1 MSVRLVLP
9 IAAAILATLLLA
21 WYVLFARRNHQR
33 AIEIVDRLRLAW
45 RCRILGMRWNGTSRL
60 RAGIHIPA
68 GSFRSAFV
76 TLHLRPRP
84 LVLSRFFR
92 GKRIKESIT
101 IEADLEQPPTFQLE
115 VHNHRWSG
123 QSNRDGRKNREWSTH
138 RPGPIL
144 LTSCDDWE
152 AENQPVM
159 HAMMVAR
166 ESEFSDVML
175 RPRSPHL
182 TATLRLEAVPDYQ
195 SAVNVFGSLRE
206 IAAGLRTQSPSRE
219 D

>member
-9 IAAAILATLLLA
+9 IAGAVLATLLMT

-45 RCRILGMRWNGTSRL
+45 RGRILGMRWNGTSRL
-60 RAGIHIPA
+60 RAGMQIPA
-68 GSFRSAFV
+68 GSFRSACV

-84 LVLSRFFR
+84 LVLSRFFP
-92 GKRIKESIT
+92 GKMERESIT
-101 IEADLEQPPTFQLE
+101 IEADLDQPPTFQLE

-123 QSNRDGRKNREWSTH
+123 HSSRDGKKNRQWKTH

-152 AENQPVM
+152 SENQPVM

-166 ESEFSDVML
+166 ESEFSDVLL

-206 IAAGLRTQSPSRE
+206 LAAGLRAQSSSRE
-219 D
+219 E